1 MKRVRFTEEQI
12 IGVLREQEA
21 GAKAADLCRKHG
33 MSEATLYNW
42 KAKYGGLDVS
52 EAKRLKALEDENAKL
67 KRLLADAMLDAAELP
82 VVFTAMISY

>member
-12 IGVLREQEA
+12 IGFLREQEA
-21 GAKAADLCRKHG
+21 GAKGADLCRKYG

-52 EAKRLKALEDENAKL
+52 EAKRLKALEDENARL
-67 KRLLADAMLDAAELP
+67 KRLLADAMLDAAALKDLL
-82 VVFTAMISY
+82 VKKW